1 MFDPRP
7 LVMMKG
13 PPNLGLALIPIL
25 TPSLEH
31 SLFTSMMM
39 SVLVDG
45 DDRSEDDDRIEVRM
59 MIGALVT
66 RDCSKRIG
74 CVCVSLLPSIG
85 HALI

>member
-45 DDRSEDDDRIEVRM
+45 DDRSEDDDRSSSDARLFEENRV
-59 MIGALVT
+59 
-66 RDCSKRIG
+66 
-74 CVCVSLLPSIG
+74 CVC
-85 HALI
+85 

>member
-45 DDRSEDDDRIEVRM
+45 DDRSEDDDRSSSDARLFEENR
-59 MIGALVT
+59 
-66 RDCSKRIG
+66 
-74 CVCVSLLPSIG
+74 VCVLVSSHL
-85 HALI
+85 